1 MSSYAD
7 LIYLMGAMLV
17 FSLLTIQTN
26 RMFHIYN
33 RIQVNSEIEYH
44 AISVAQEI
52 VDKVRW
58 MNESDFNSYKNS
70 FPKDVSVAFD
80 EETLDFNVD
89 LATAPVTD
97 PTLDADGNI
106 QNIKVT
112 LTITNKYLKTTNGDR
127 FIKFEFMKSFSS

>member
-1 MSSYAD
+1 MSNYAD

-33 RIQVNSEIEYH
+33 RIQVNSEVEYH

-52 VDKVRW
+52 VDKIQW
-58 MNESDFNSYKNS
+58 MKEQEFNSYKNT
-70 FPKDVSVAFD
+70 FPKEVPVVFD
-80 EETLDFNVD
+80 EETLYFNVD
-89 LATAPVTD
+89 LTTAPVEN
-97 PTLDADGNI
+97 PTLDADGNV
-106 QNIKVT
+106 QNTKIT
-112 LTITNKYLKTTNGDR
+112 LTVTNEYLKTTNGDR